1 MTSKWVASGP
11 RPTPFLYLALQSQS
25 PGVQILPAWC
35 SSHRNCCCPWSWFA
49 AFLGGKP
56 HHQSYLC
63 RMQLKP
69 GKKEMRKEKPQWP
82 QFHRVQFPK
91 DSHLSKANA
100 LNWSHLLLHSL
111 FYLLHHSPFY
121 FRSKKWY
128 EWDSCRSFSVVALL
142 PILII
147 LPSAPVM
154 RSYWS
159 QNMHQFMGTW
169 SQLGLEPDM
178 EKMEEQFR
186 AYKECYFYRSPVL
199 KVSKASIRITWKVH
213 WNTEG

>member
-1 MTSKWVASGP
+1 MVSWGRKRETTLCNYHTLRTGSSRENKNKNPEAQAPYRESCYINTSIQRAVYVQDIGVSQETFISFQALNCLCILMTSKWVASGP

-82 QFHRVQFPK
+82 QLHRVQSPK
-91 DSHLSKANA
+91 DSHLS
-100 LNWSHLLLHSL
+100 
-111 FYLLHHSPFY
+111 
-121 FRSKKWY
+121 
-128 EWDSCRSFSVVALL
+128 
-142 PILII
+142 
-147 LPSAPVM
+147 
-154 RSYWS
+154 
-159 QNMHQFMGTW
+159 
-169 SQLGLEPDM
+169 
-178 EKMEEQFR
+178 
-186 AYKECYFYRSPVL
+186 
-199 KVSKASIRITWKVH
+199 
-213 WNTEG
+213 